1 MQSFVCRP
9 PLDGTMPEYV
19 ISQENNSP
27 LSLYT
32 EFHNFYFFCGINRP
46 VDQVQ
51 S

>member
-1 MQSFVCRP
+1 MLPS
-9 PLDGTMPEYV
+9 LDGTMIEYV

-27 LSLYT
+27 LTLHI
-32 EFHNFYFFCGINRP
+32 EFQFFCLLLDINSP

>member
-1 MQSFVCRP
+1 MSNS
-9 PLDGTMPEYV
+9 LDGTMPDCV

-27 LSLYT
+27 LTLYI
-32 EFHNFYFFCGINRP
+32 EFQNFYIFLDINSP